1 MPIDFHC
8 LTVDPVIHS
17 LHSGKFQ
24 VRIPPEHHRRLA
36 IEAAEQNVSLN
47 RYVSLK
53 LAC

>member
-1 MPIDFHC
+1 M
-8 LTVDPVIHS
+8 S
-17 LHSGKFQ
+17 EKNYSGKFV

-36 IEAAEQNVSLN
+36 IEAAEQKVSLN